1 MKEKIYNCIL
11 MIIMIAFAMTYC
23 VLVAS
28 SQIIAPLGTD
38 TMLVLGGFTIGLCI
52 SEIVTTLYSEQ

>member
-1 MKEKIYNCIL
+1 

-28 SQIIAPLGTD
+28 SQIITPLGTD
-38 TMLVLGGFTIGLCI
+38 TMLVLGGFAIGLCI
-52 SEIVTTLYSEQ
+52 SEIVTTLCNKE